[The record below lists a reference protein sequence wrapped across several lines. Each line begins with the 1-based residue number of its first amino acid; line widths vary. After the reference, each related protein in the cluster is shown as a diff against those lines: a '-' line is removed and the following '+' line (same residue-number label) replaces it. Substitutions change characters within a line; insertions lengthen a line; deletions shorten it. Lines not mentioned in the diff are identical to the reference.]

1 MSEQTGPGERL
12 GMEPGRRKLAL
23 PSRPPA
29 KEGST
34 ALRPKGTVVPPSGNL
49 KLSLRYY

>member
-12 GMEPGRRKLAL
+12 GMEPGRRELAL

-29 KEGST
+29 EGST
-34 ALRPKGTVVPPSGNL
+34 ALRQKDQLPCG
-49 KLSLRYY
+49 LRVQ